1 MTPPQLANAILRDNR
16 VRIRAQMSETAPM
29 GGTEIAPGVFAP
41 PGLLRLQFARGGGPG
56 GQNVNKLNT
65 KAELWVHVE
74 SLIGLRA
81 SAKGRLRVLAGSR
94 LTLADEI
101 HLSADAERSQEANR
115 QSVLQRLREMVVQA
129 RVEPKLRR
137 RTKPSKAS
145 KQRRL
150 EQKRRRS
157 GIKAHRRAA
166 ESEE

>member
-1 MTPPQLANAILRDNR
+1 
-16 VRIRAQMSETAPM
+16 MSESAPT
-29 GGTEIAPGVFAP
+29 GGTEVAPGVFAP

-81 SAKGRLRVLAGSR
+81 GAKERLRAIAGRR
-94 LTLADEI
+94 LTLSDEI
-101 HLSADAERSQEANR
+101 HLSAEAERSQESNR
-115 QSVLQRLREMVVQA
+115 QAVFDRLREMIVRA

-137 RTKPSKAS
+137 KTKPSKAS

-150 EQKRRRS
+150 EHKRRR
-157 GIKAHRRAA
+157 GAIKVHRRPGGLDD
-166 ESEE
+166 